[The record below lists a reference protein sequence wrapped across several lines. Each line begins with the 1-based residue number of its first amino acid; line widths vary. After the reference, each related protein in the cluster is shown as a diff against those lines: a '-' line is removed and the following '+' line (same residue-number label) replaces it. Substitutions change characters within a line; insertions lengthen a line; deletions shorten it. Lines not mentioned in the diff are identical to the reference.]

1 LRLARALEKKIEHR
15 NGRLRVLGSAFDAK
29 LMAPPRDRDIELGLN
44 LSQIGVERAR
54 YIRQFG
60 VAGVGSKP

>member
-1 LRLARALEKKIEHR
+1 
-15 NGRLRVLGSAFDAK
+15 
-29 LMAPPRDRDIELGLN
+29 MAPPRDRDIELGLN

-54 YIRQFG
+54 YIRQVG

>member
-1 LRLARALEKKIEHR
+1 
-15 NGRLRVLGSAFDAK
+15 
-29 LMAPPRDRDIELGLN
+29 MAPPRDRDIELGLN